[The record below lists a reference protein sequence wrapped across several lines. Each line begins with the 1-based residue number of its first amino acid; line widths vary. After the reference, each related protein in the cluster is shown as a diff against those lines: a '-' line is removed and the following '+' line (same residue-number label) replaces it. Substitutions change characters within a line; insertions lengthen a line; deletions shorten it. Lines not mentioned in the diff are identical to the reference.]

1 MQVKKREF
9 HTLKKNTTNN
19 LNYKL
24 SGVLLVGVLM
34 FSMAIISY
42 IFVNLCKINFIDLYC
57 SVNLDYIYI
66 YFLSLVLTFIFI
78 VIYDF
83 LLKKILLIKIFKN
96 RLPAGFISGL
106 SKKVKIRDRFFYIFS
121 LNFFKIFLLTSFFLL
136 LPYILYYI
144 LFYSFLY
151 TNNLFILVIYILYI
165 SICINLSNCFINSKN
180 FFSMN
185 NMCNIGYSFILLLW
199 VKFTVIS
206 IIPILL
212 PYLVTNSS
220 FIAINKHIAFIEKAT
235 LNFLKKLPVV
245 HKLVFIKINNNS
257 FLNSSLVKFKHH
269 NHNTSVQL
277 NSSNVKYIP
286 FSNHRVFTNI
296 NSKPCSVII
305 SAIQSAKVTSSCLM
319 FTYNHK
325 SNFIVINR
333 ISVVNIPRLNT
344 QILRVDLLGF
354 LPKSGYFHI
363 NKPEINLVIKSKPL
377 EIPVYSSKNVLL
389 KNTNSYKPLSDWEK
403 GIFEYTL
410 DNKPNISLPSDLSY
424 LSANPDKFNLDMK
437 INQYMDMN
445 NISPDLLNPIVYMFS
460 FSNQDQNP
468 EGNEYNKGNNNKG
481 KGKAT
486 DQEMEEWDKQDT
498 GQEFT
503 EMDIDTDAETSLE
516 DRIQEQAARNLA
528 SQAELN
534 EQVNL
539 WDSYS
544 YRFNTLNRQGETES
558 EVVEDTAITAARS
571 NFINDR
577 DDVRKAINFFI
588 INNVSADE
596 NVTNITSSPS
606 ALDRIMTQYA
616 SYFDEDSG
624 NQSNIVQGLN
634 QVNDYLRE
642 EEKAVVI
649 AEQQKVDQ
657 KRHEASIKS
666 QQDYVADKSK
676 DKKAIAFLE
685 PITDKA
691 GLSSGK
697 PARSNSVYDRLGFS
711 TKNEYNAAVENKYNE
726 LYQQH
731 LNNNLSD
738 LTQKEM
744 RSMKHKARLHVNR
757 TRERELNPT
766 EYKQKIALNTQNI
779 TNLDPS
785 YISDKKKI
793 MRNNTLSPEQRDI
806 ELQARKKLHQDILK
820 ENKNKKKE

>member
-1 MQVKKREF
+1 
-9 HTLKKNTTNN
+9 
-19 LNYKL
+19 
-24 SGVLLVGVLM
+24 
-34 FSMAIISY
+34 
-42 IFVNLCKINFIDLYC
+42 
-57 SVNLDYIYI
+57 
-66 YFLSLVLTFIFI
+66 
-78 VIYDF
+78 
-83 LLKKILLIKIFKN
+83 
-96 RLPAGFISGL
+96 
-106 SKKVKIRDRFFYIFS
+106 
-121 LNFFKIFLLTSFFLL
+121 
-136 LPYILYYI
+136 
-144 LFYSFLY
+144 
-151 TNNLFILVIYILYI
+151 
-165 SICINLSNCFINSKN
+165 
-180 FFSMN
+180 
-185 NMCNIGYSFILLLW
+185 
-199 VKFTVIS
+199 
-206 IIPILL
+206 
-212 PYLVTNSS
+212 
-220 FIAINKHIAFIEKAT
+220 
-235 LNFLKKLPVV
+235 
-245 HKLVFIKINNNS
+245 
-257 FLNSSLVKFKHH
+257 
-269 NHNTSVQL
+269 
-277 NSSNVKYIP
+277 
-286 FSNHRVFTNI
+286 
-296 NSKPCSVII
+296 
-305 SAIQSAKVTSSCLM
+305 
-319 FTYNHK
+319 
-325 SNFIVINR
+325 
-333 ISVVNIPRLNT
+333 
-344 QILRVDLLGF
+344 
-354 LPKSGYFHI
+354 
-363 NKPEINLVIKSKPL
+363 
-377 EIPVYSSKNVLL
+377 
-389 KNTNSYKPLSDWEK
+389 
-403 GIFEYTL
+403 
-410 DNKPNISLPSDLSY
+410 
-424 LSANPDKFNLDMK
+424 
-437 INQYMDMN
+437 
-445 NISPDLLNPIVYMFS
+445 
-460 FSNQDQNP
+460 
-468 EGNEYNKGNNNKG
+468 
-481 KGKAT
+481 
-486 DQEMEEWDKQDT
+486 
-498 GQEFT
+498 
-503 EMDIDTDAETSLE
+503 
-516 DRIQEQAARNLA
+516 
-528 SQAELN
+528 
-534 EQVNL
+534 
-539 WDSYS
+539 
-544 YRFNTLNRQGETES
+544 
-558 EVVEDTAITAARS
+558 
-571 NFINDR
+571 
-577 DDVRKAINFFI
+577 VRKAINFFI